1 MRRFWP
7 WLLLAGCVVLIGS
20 GMWLLRPARADRCD
34 ARPDDPTGYLQ
45 PICQHI
51 LANNID
57 VSPADP
63 NDYRIKHMEDRVE
76 DGREIVWVFLDCC
89 YLGDIAVIDKESGAV
104 LSFRP
109 GAK

>member
-20 GMWLLRPARADRCD
+20 GAWLLRPPWPDRCD
-34 ARPDDPTGYLQ
+34 PRPDDPTGYLQ

-57 VSPADP
+57 VSPANP
-63 NDYRIKHMEDRVE
+63 NGYRIKRVE
-76 DGREIVWVFLDCC
+76 ARVEGGREVFWVFLDCC